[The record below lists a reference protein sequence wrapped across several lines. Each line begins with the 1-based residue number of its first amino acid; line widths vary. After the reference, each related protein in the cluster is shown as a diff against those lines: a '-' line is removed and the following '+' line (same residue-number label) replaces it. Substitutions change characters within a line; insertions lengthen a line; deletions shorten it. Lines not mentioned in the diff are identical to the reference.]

1 MEFLQFWDQHRGSF
15 SRISAA
21 GWSLSYAPANRS
33 WSGSFQNLGFG
44 ALVSRNCR
52 TLSQIDSPRLLVWI
66 DVIDLSQQSNEFLHF
81 RFFTNSFILHHSS
94 SIIYHLIIYQASALI
109 YHVIHHLSPSIYHL
123 PCIMYTS
130 AFISHPFAPSPQA
143 SGVIPELSALGPRP
157 SALSPQPSP
166 HPSSLTPSL
175 LNPYISPIAL
185 HMPSA
190 AESKINNEIWFWLWL
205 WLFDISYDHHHY
217 YIIVAP

>member
-1 MEFLQFWDQHRGSF
+1 MEFLQFWDQHRSSLSQILPAGGSY
-15 SRISAA
+15 
-21 GWSLSYAPANRS
+21 SYAPANKS
-33 WSGSFQNLGFG
+33 WSGPFQNLGFG
-44 ALVSRNCR
+44 IPMSRICK

-166 HPSSLTPSL
+166 HPSSLRL
-175 LNPYISPIAL
+175 
-185 HMPSA
+185 
-190 AESKINNEIWFWLWL
+190 
-205 WLFDISYDHHHY
+205 
-217 YIIVAP
+217 

>member
-15 SRISAA
+15 SHISPS
-21 GWSLSYAPANRS
+21 GGSYSYAPANRS

-123 PCIMYTS
+123 PCIMS

-157 SALSPQPSP
+157 SARSAQPSP
-166 HPSSLTPSL
+166 RPSSFRFQVPGRRPQASGFR
-175 LNPYISPIAL
+175 P
-185 HMPSA
+185 H
-190 AESKINNEIWFWLWL
+190 
-205 WLFDISYDHHHY
+205 DYDYNHNY
-217 YIIVAP
+217 D

>member
-1 MEFLQFWDQHRGSF
+1 
-15 SRISAA
+15 
-21 GWSLSYAPANRS
+21 
-33 WSGSFQNLGFG
+33 
-44 ALVSRNCR
+44 
-52 TLSQIDSPRLLVWI
+52 
-66 DVIDLSQQSNEFLHF
+66 
-81 RFFTNSFILHHSS
+81 
-94 SIIYHLIIYQASALI
+94 
-109 YHVIHHLSPSIYHL
+109 
-123 PCIMYTS
+123 MYTS

-190 AESKINNEIWFWLWL
+190 AESKINNEI
-205 WLFDISYDHHHY
+205 
-217 YIIVAP
+217 

>member
-1 MEFLQFWDQHRGSF
+1 M
-15 SRISAA
+15 
-21 GWSLSYAPANRS
+21 
-33 WSGSFQNLGFG
+33 
-44 ALVSRNCR
+44 
-52 TLSQIDSPRLLVWI
+52 
-66 DVIDLSQQSNEFLHF
+66 IDLSQQFNEFLHF

-166 HPSSLTPSL
+166 RPSSFRFQLPGRRPQASGCR
-175 LNPYISPIAL
+175 PRDY
-185 HMPSA
+185 
-190 AESKINNEIWFWLWL
+190 
-205 WLFDISYDHHHY
+205 DYDHDY
-217 YIIVAP
+217 DYDFDYGYDSDNGLISSS

>member
-15 SRISAA
+15 SHISPS
-21 GWSLSYAPANRS
+21 GGSYSYAPANRS

-66 DVIDLSQQSNEFLHF
+66 DVIDLSQQFNEFLHF

-143 SGVIPELSALGPRP
+143 SGVIPELSAL
-157 SALSPQPSP
+157 A
-166 HPSSLTPSL
+166 H
-175 LNPYISPIAL
+175 
-185 HMPSA
+185 
-190 AESKINNEIWFWLWL
+190 
-205 WLFDISYDHHHY
+205 YDYHYDYHHHQHHRRFRSQTCERNLLW
-217 YIIVAP
+217 YIFIITMIITIIIIMTIIITIL